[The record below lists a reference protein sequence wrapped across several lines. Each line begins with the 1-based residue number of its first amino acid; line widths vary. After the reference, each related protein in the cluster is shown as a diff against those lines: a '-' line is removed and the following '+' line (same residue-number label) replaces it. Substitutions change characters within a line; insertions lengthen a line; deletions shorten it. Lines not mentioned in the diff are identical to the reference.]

1 MPNGTDS
8 GAEQGA
14 TPMGSLWGGWQDGVV
29 TTTEILRR
37 TDDGAV
43 VAGVCAGIAEHY
55 RIDPLLVRVAAVVIA
70 LSSGLGIVLYAAAW
84 LLLPRGSAAPAL
96 VRVFPPV
103 ARVRR
108 RTWTVL
114 VCTAALVVL
123 VLVGFTFS
131 ATLLPTMV
139 VLGILYAAQLRPG
152 AKPGGTATAVGTSAS
167 GTAPSSDAWPLLGAP
182 AGELVVTTPAGPW
195 RPTNRWGQ
203 PVAVQECAAFYAVPD
218 PVGLYGRPTPTRQV
232 RRSRL
237 VALVSGLA
245 IAAVFAMLSLLS
257 AFALVPPVTYLAV
270 ALVGIGTALIVGAFV
285 GRPTGFL
292 TLAIALVLLAG
303 AVSTPMTSP
312 GSETSQG
319 FGTAGEMPTQVTV
332 DGNYALDLSRTRVDE
347 SRTVGL
353 TVDGGNAR
361 LALPQDG
368 NVVVIWRDVY
378 GSVSL
383 PDGQHSRTGRFE
395 RIVDPAAPTLT
406 LSVTVALGN
415 LDVTL

>member
-1 MPNGTDS
+1 
-8 GAEQGA
+8 
-14 TPMGSLWGGWQDGVV
+14 MGWLWGGWQDGVV
-29 TTTEILRR
+29 ATTEILRR
-37 TDDGAV
+37 SDDGAV
-43 VAGVCAGIAEHY
+43 VAGVCAGIAQHY

-84 LLLPRGSAAPAL
+84 LLLPRGAAAPAL

-103 ARVRR
+103 ARVRS

-123 VLVGFTFS
+123 VLVGFAFS
-131 ATLLPTMV
+131 ASLLPTMV

-152 AKPGGTATAVGTSAS
+152 AKPGGTATAVGTAAGPSP
-167 GTAPSSDAWPLLGAP
+167 APDAWPLLSAP
-182 AGELVVTTPAGPW
+182 PGELVVTTPAGPW

-203 PVAVQECAAFYAVPD
+203 PVAAQECAAFYAVPD

-237 VALVSGLA
+237 VALVAGLA

-257 AFALVPPVTYLAV
+257 AFVLVPPVTYLV
-270 ALVGIGTALIVGAFV
+270 VGLVGVGTALIVGAFV

-303 AVSTPMTSP
+303 AVSTPMTSA
-312 GSETSQG
+312 GSETSQD

-347 SRTVGL
+347 SRTVEL

-368 NVVVIWRDVY
+368 NVVVVWRDVY

-395 RIVDPAAPTLT
+395 RVVDPAAPTLT